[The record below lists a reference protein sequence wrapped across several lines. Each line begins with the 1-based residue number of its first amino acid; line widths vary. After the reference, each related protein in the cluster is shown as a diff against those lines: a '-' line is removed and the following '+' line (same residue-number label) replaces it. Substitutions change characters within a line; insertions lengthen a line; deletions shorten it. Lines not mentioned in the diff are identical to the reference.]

1 MNTFKRTEKV
11 RVKTAK
17 GRKLSSKLW
26 LERQL
31 NDPFVK
37 MSKERGYRSRA
48 AFKLLEIN
56 EKYKFL
62 KPGINIIDI
71 GAAPGSWL
79 QVILEKTVSSK
90 KHSTVIGVDLQ
101 EIEEIEGV
109 HLIQGDFT
117 HESTI
122 NQINEI
128 LDGRKFDVI
137 LSDMAASST
146 GMPDVDHDRIIM
158 LCEMVYDFSIE
169 NLNKGGTVVVKVLR
183 GGTEHKLLAN
193 FKKHFKEVKH
203 FKPKA
208 SRQDSA
214 EMYLIAKGFYGEAS

>member
-1 MNTFKRTEKV
+1 MSQFKRTAKV

-37 MSKERGYRSRA
+37 LAKDKGYRSRA
-48 AFKLLEIN
+48 SFKLIEID
-56 EKYKFL
+56 EKFKFL

-79 QVILEKTVSSK
+79 QVILEKTASEKKTSK
-90 KHSTVIGVDLQ
+90 IIGLDLQ

-109 HLIQGDFT
+109 DLIHGDFT
-117 HESTI
+117 DNATLDKI
-122 NQINEI
+122 DKI
-128 LDGRKFDVI
+128 LDGKKLDVV
-137 LSDMAASST
+137 LSDMAASAT
-146 GMPDVDHDRIIM
+146 GLPDVDHDRIIM
-158 LCEMVYDFSIE
+158 LCEMVYDFAIN

-183 GGTEHKLLAN
+183 GGTEHKILAD
-193 FKKHFKEVKH
+193 FKARFKEVKH

-214 EMYLIAKGFYGEAS
+214 EMYLVAKGFNG